1 METNQH
7 LNNASEGEAVVNPTA
22 EVKQEAKPEVKT
34 FTQEE
39 VDAIV
44 NKRLAKERR
53 KVEEANKLA
62 QMSAEERAEYNYQ
75 SKLAELSSREEELNK
90 REAEYNQ
97 REMLTQTQKELMDR
111 NLPSEFAKLLVTD
124 EAETTKSNIDAFAK
138 AWGEALEKAVNAKL
152 QTAVKE
158 PRATRS
164 DKGIPRKDA
173 KKMTLA
179 ERAALKASDPEAF
192 NKLFKR

>member
-7 LNNASEGEAVVNPTA
+7 LNNTSEGEAVVNPTA

-75 SKLAELSSREEELNK
+75 SKLAELSGREEELNK

-97 REMLTQTQKELMDR
+97 REMLTQTQK
-111 NLPSEFAKLLVTD
+111 S
-124 EAETTKSNIDAFAK
+124 
-138 AWGEALEKAVNAKL
+138 
-152 QTAVKE
+152 
-158 PRATRS
+158 
-164 DKGIPRKDA
+164 
-173 KKMTLA
+173 
-179 ERAALKASDPEAF
+179 
-192 NKLFKR
+192 